1 MTVKSTISSVIALE
15 HRLRGCPIV
24 RTLGVRTHYADYSD
38 EERTQIANAE
48 KIYYPSSF
56 YAELFDTMGKATF
69 PSCHTYKFAQD
80 KIKQTAIFNLAG
92 INHPRTRVFYG
103 NRQKSKILEYF
114 NFPFVAKIPR
124 GSALGRGVFLIQS
137 PRQLDQYCRNQ
148 GPAYIQEYLSIDRDI
163 RVVVIG
169 QKVVHAYWR
178 VGSKSCH
185 RTNIGAGGKVDL
197 SPVPEEALKLAL
209 LTARLCRW
217 DDVGIDICVH
227 EGTCYVLEGNM
238 KYGREGFRVAGID
251 YQQLMSDLI
260 MQGEI

>member
-1 MTVKSTISSVIALE
+1 M
-15 HRLRGCPIV
+15 V
-24 RTLGVRTHYADYSD
+24 RTLGVRTNYADYSE
-38 EERTQIANAE
+38 EERAQIANAD

-56 YAELFDTMGKATF
+56 YAELFDTIGKATF

-80 KIKQTAIFNLAG
+80 KIKQTAMFNLAG

-114 NFPFVAKIPR
+114 NFPFIAKIAR

-137 PRQLDQYCRNQ
+137 PRQLDQYCRHQ
-148 GPAYIQEYLSIDRDI
+148 GPAYIQEYLPIDSDI

-178 VGSKSCH
+178 VASKGCH
-185 RTNIGAGGKVDL
+185 CTNLGAGGKVDL
-197 SPVPEEALKLAL
+197 SPVPEKALKLAL

-227 EGTCYVLEGNM
+227 EGKYYVLEGNM

-260 MQGEI
+260 EQGEI